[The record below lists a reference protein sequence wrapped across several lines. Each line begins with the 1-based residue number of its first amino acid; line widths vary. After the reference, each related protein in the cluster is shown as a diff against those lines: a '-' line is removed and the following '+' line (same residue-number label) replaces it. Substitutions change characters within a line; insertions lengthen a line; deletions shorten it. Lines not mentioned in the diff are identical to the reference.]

1 MGGWHRMRL
10 DDAFPIRHM
19 LPVGPARVGFRCW
32 AHWARF
38 FIAIYM
44 YISGYSEFI
53 YIQLFYIGLGR
64 REWMDGFG

>member
-10 DDAFPIRHM
+10 DDAFQIRHV

-38 FIAIYM
+38 FIEKKEYAIHFLS
-44 YISGYSEFI
+44 IKSFS
-53 YIQLFYIGLGR
+53 IGMGQQ
-64 REWMDGFG
+64 EWVDSSQ